1 LIARATRGLDLGVEL
16 SNVCNLHCNHCIR
29 GPHQSQLDH
38 LDLALLERIVAEASS
53 MFSPLRVVFTGG
65 EPLAAASFPDAVR
78 ILRARGLP
86 WHMVTNG
93 WLVPKHI
100 DTILGHRPAFARV
113 SLSGATPETHDRE
126 RGPRS
131 YRRALLGASV
141 LLAHGIRTEMSMVVT
156 RESRNELEAAAKLA
170 NQFGVA
176 AFHFILPQPTPDSAL
191 LGTDLSPA
199 EWKTVSLEILAL
211 SKRSSVPLRLDYGAY
226 QPEPRERCATMSM
239 RQIYVDAQGRVPF
252 CCQLSRY
259 GTGDEPIIG
268 NLTTESFA
276 TVVARLEERYADFAA
291 ESDVL
296 VQIGKVDAMD
306 DYPCLSCARKH
317 GRTSFLAAFPE
328 HPWAQLARSA

>member
-1 LIARATRGLDLGVEL
+1 MIARATRALDLGIEL

-29 GPHQSQLDH
+29 GPHQRDLQH
-38 LDLALLERIVAEASS
+38 LDLAVLERIVSEAGA

-65 EPLAAASFPDAVR
+65 EPLAAASFPGAVSL
-78 ILRARGLP
+78 LRSRGLP

-93 WLVPKHI
+93 WLVPRHI
-100 DTILGHRPAFARV
+100 DTLLAHRPAFVRV

-156 RESRNELEAAAKLA
+156 RESRHELEAAATLA

-176 AFHFILPQPTPDSAL
+176 AFHYILPQPTPDSAL
-191 LGTDLSPA
+191 LGTDLSPE
-199 EWKTVSLEILAL
+199 EWKAVALEVLAL
-211 SKRSSVPLRLDYGAY
+211 SRRSGVPIRLDYGAY

-239 RQIYVDAQGRVPF
+239 RQIYVDARGRVPF

-259 GTGDEPIIG
+259 GSGDEPVIG
-268 NLTTESFA
+268 DLTTESLA
-276 TVVARLEERYADFAA
+276 TVVERLEHRYAAFAA
-291 ESDVL
+291 EAETL
-296 VQIGKVDAMD
+296 VQIGQVDAMD

-317 GRTSFLAAFPE
+317 GRTGFLAAFPE